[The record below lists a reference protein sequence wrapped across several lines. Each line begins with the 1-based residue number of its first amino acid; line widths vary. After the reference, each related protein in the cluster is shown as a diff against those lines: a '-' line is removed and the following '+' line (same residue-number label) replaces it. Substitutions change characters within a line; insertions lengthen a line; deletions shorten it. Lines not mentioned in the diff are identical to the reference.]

1 MIIIM
6 NDTEIKN
13 AFFNYDNPEG
23 HELQKGEWE
32 KRRDDW
38 LKFKAYYE
46 NAEQM
51 QNKNKDEE
59 ISSEYPFEE
68 GDTYYILDGDEWVE
82 CIWDIVSEVI
92 HGAFPNK
99 EYYREPNKESKV

>member
-1 MIIIM
+1 ME
-6 NDTEIKN
+6 D
-13 AFFNYDNPEG
+13 DN
-23 HELQKGEWE
+23 
-32 KRRDDW
+32 
-38 LKFKAYYE
+38 
-46 NAEQM
+46 
-51 QNKNKDEE
+51 
-59 ISSEYPFEE
+59 SSEYPFDR